1 MNILKTPADIFR
13 LEAKNKDLRE
23 EDRLEMR
30 DGWGVKSTQKLFRAI
45 EKRRKEGISL
55 VTLISAIG
63 IPQVGTSKAKVMANY
78 VDNDVMEWWALCKEK
93 NQEKWKKIVGDASG
107 RSIAAFLE
115 DEDNYEIC
123 EHLVRYI
130 YEFK

>member
-1 MNILKTPADIFR
+1 MYL
-13 LEAKNKDLRE
+13 
-23 EDRLEMR
+23 
-30 DGWGVKSTQKLFRAI
+30 
-45 EKRRKEGISL
+45 
-55 VTLISAIG
+55 
-63 IPQVGTSKAKVMANY
+63 KAKVMANY